1 MGSPQPSSQQPK
13 PELPSLLPRRATIT
27 RKNALVR
34 AEAALDSAEVG
45 ELLQGASIDVLERRA
60 SSARGDRD
68 SDAGGRDRARVRG
81 GDDVAGWISSKMFRC
96 EPALSVTVE
105 HSSGL
110 AMG

>member
-1 MGSPQPSSQQPK
+1 MARAEGSPHPSGAQPQ
-13 PELPSLLPRRATIT
+13 PELPLLLPRRATIT

-45 ELLQGASIDVLERRA
+45 ELLQGASIDVLERRV
-60 SSARGDRD
+60 
-68 SDAGGRDRARVRG
+68 AGGRDRARVRG
-81 GDDVAGWISSKMFRC
+81 GGDVAGWISSKMFRC